1 MNCNNSNFQ
10 VDNLYNIGLFLN
22 GRRAISL
29 GYSAHSK
36 LMSCGCTDG
45 TLFVCDIGRWS
56 SFQHPSLFLMNH
68 HFGPIRSVSIIDR
81 QIASIGHDGTLKIFS
96 VDSYKLHYSSSS
108 LLPGIFVQVTNDQC
122 CVFSDNS
129 HGLQM
134 VNYNCKSFF
143 LSTDSSVF
151 RLESSSEK
159 TGVTNTA
166 TCPSNLLENGI
177 YFGTNCW

>member
-1 MNCNNSNFQ
+1 MDLSCFVNFKLESKPEVFQRENIEFNNSDKFQGNNMGFNDTRTFQGNHLNCNNSNFQ

-81 QIASIGHDGTLKIFS
+81 QIASIDTMEHSRYFQL
-96 VDSYKLHYSSSS
+96 
-108 LLPGIFVQVTNDQC
+108 
-122 CVFSDNS
+122 
-129 HGLQM
+129 
-134 VNYNCKSFF
+134 
-143 LSTDSSVF
+143 
-151 RLESSSEK
+151 
-159 TGVTNTA
+159 TA
-166 TCPSNLLENGI
+166 TSCITLVPLSFQVSL
-177 YFGTNCW
+177 FR